1 MNKFKFPDSLL
12 RTSGLTV
19 LEDGSLHA
27 VRYIFEEGLTIKELE
42 NKGVA
47 RVKSGISQRLNKKE
61 YLSELVRGDG
71 TGKKMLWWDDN
82 FIDQSLTYEQASE
95 VIKTMD
101 KIFNTM
107 MVDNGYQVRK
117 IYRTRKVGTEWFE
130 SDDKMSLIDT
140 IKYTWNLA
148 YRLAYSFVT
157 KTEAPNAEVIN
168 SFVHR
173 PLQDTLMTI
182 PSIEGFRV
190 LDRMTWEVPGGSGK
204 SKCSMYVSQQVCK
217 ELGLPWKVLGVAPD
231 RAMAAQLCDEFSKF
245 YRGQKGERLM
255 NLYIIGSLDASD
267 WRAISAWANVIQV
280 SNELELE
287 KMLIDVTSSKQD
299 CGIFVVNKSV
309 GSFLAT
315 AKELG
320 VDFKEFF
327 TIIDEIHNYARENGK
342 PYTVDSPR
350 CAIYNP
356 DFNEL
361 FGKRLGLSAT
371 HINRD
376 EARVPFI
383 ERPDAIFN
391 DDMDKNGP
399 CWVRIT
405 ETEARSYGWI
415 CDKQGVL
422 LPVPTDD
429 TFVNALAN
437 KDSFTFPV
445 EGNPF
450 KFHPITFV
458 GVEGIRTLAP
468 THNKIIALCSY
479 RADVG
484 EICRLLREYQ
494 SVGLLD
500 DDFVILEGYVENST
514 QLIAKFNEQGKRV
527 ILVATR
533 WIGVGNDT
541 YTCDCTIPLYNPKSR
556 AYARQ
561 FGMRGDRVYDDKITT
576 FAMVIH
582 EDQLEDSPFY
592 ETLQMISNGEDLQ
605 IVSQAEFRTPRRRT
619 VGGRVTGNI
628 TMVQG
633 PRNNRETSNE
643 VAVVLQEIMSSV
655 AKREFIDPI
664 TGKSRFS
671 EIAGLNIMWY
681 DYDMVAECVREH
693 GFTKKVE
700 FQLHPEG
707 SRYYLG
713 ARRGGFLDDIIK
725 EFNLQFNYR
734 YEREDWDNM
743 IEYYNLTPDNTVQ
756 EVKEAARDMFGK
768 VAIMTKARKLGWL
781 KKGDFAYA
789 RREEV
794 VLTPDQ
800 VRQYI
805 TENDLVGK
813 EKNSLRA
820 ITKKD
825 NKSSVNWCFTKVLK
839 AYNKFYK
846 QGEIEEL
853 LINNAGRK
861 TGNYTFRQLDLEGNF
876 IRLWNSVSEAA
887 HSVGVDPSGVRAV
900 LKGQQKKSAG
910 YIWEYEK

>member
-1 MNKFKFPDSLL
+1 MSRYKLPKKFKQ
-12 RTSGLTV
+12 TSGLTV
-19 LEDGSLHA
+19 LEDGRLHA

-61 YLSELVRGDG
+61 YLSEFVRGDS

-82 FIDQSLTYEQASE
+82 FIDQSLTYEQAAK

-107 MVDNGYQVRK
+107 MIDNGYQVRK

-130 SDDKMSLIDT
+130 SDDKISLIDT
-140 IKYTWNLA
+140 IKYTWDLA
-148 YRLAYSFVT
+148 YRLAYSYVT

-168 SFVHR
+168 SFTHR
-173 PLQDTLMTI
+173 PLQDELMTI
-182 PSIEGFRV
+182 PSIEGFRF
-190 LDRMTWEVPGGSGK
+190 LDKMTWEVPGGSGK

-287 KMLIDVTSSKQD
+287 KMLVDITSSKQD
-299 CGIFVVNKSV
+299 CGVFVVNKSV
-309 GSFLAT
+309 SSLLAF
-315 AKELG
+315 AKQIG

-350 CAIYNP
+350 CAVYNP
-356 DFNEL
+356 EFSDL

-422 LPVPTDD
+422 LPVPTDQV
-429 TFVNALAN
+429 FVDALAN
-437 KDSFTFPV
+437 KDSFVFPV
-445 EGNPF
+445 EDNPF
-450 KFHPITFV
+450 KFHPVTFV

-468 THNKIIALCSY
+468 THNKIITLCSY

-527 ILVATR
+527 IMVATR

-561 FGMRGDRVYDDKITT
+561 FGMRGDRVYDDKVTT

-605 IVSQAEFRTPRRRT
+605 IVSQSEFRRPRRRT

-633 PRNNRETSNE
+633 PRSNRETSNE
-643 VAVVLQEIMSSV
+643 VSVVLQEIMSLV
-655 AKREFIDPI
+655 AKREYVDET
-664 TGKSRFS
+664 TGKTKFG
-671 EIAGLNIMWY
+671 EIAY
-681 DYDMVAECVREH
+681 DQINYTPELILEFIKKM
-693 GFTKKVE
+693 GYTKKTE
-700 FQLHPEG
+700 WQDCPEG
-707 SRYYLG
+707 NRYYCAAGSSRLDCLDWVVEQAG
-713 ARRGGFLDDIIK
+713 LEYRTLKLNLEICTERAQRFLDGPPSHMS
-725 EFNLQFNYR
+725 NS
-734 YEREDWDNM
+734 
-743 IEYYNLTPDNTVQ
+743 LTPGDQ
-756 EVKEAARDMFGK
+756 AAYQ
-768 VAIMTKARKLGWL
+768 WL
-781 KKGDFAYA
+781 KNHKNKEGIRYIDVLFPNKFKSGPKSKPK
-789 RREEV
+789 
-794 VLTPDQ
+794 LTPE
-800 VRQYI
+800 VIEQYI
-805 TENDLVGK
+805 KLNNLVGK
-813 EKNSLRA
+813 SKGEVIKLSLNENISGIEYASQR
-820 ITKKD
+820 I
-825 NKSSVNWCFTKVLK
+825 VK
-839 AYNKFYK
+839 AYRKFLKEGKIENLLSDARIKNKK
-846 QGEIEEL
+846 
-853 LINNAGRK
+853 
-861 TGNYTFRQLDLEGNF
+861 
-876 IRLWNSVSEAA
+876 
-887 HSVGVDPSGVRAV
+887 
-900 LKGQQKKSAG
+900 
-910 YIWEYEK
+910 